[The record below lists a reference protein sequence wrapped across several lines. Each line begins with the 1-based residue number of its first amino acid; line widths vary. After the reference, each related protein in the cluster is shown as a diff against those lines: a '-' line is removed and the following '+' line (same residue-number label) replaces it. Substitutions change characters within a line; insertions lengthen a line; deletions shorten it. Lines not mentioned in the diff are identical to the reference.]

1 MSSEQSKYYRL
12 YLKSGKLAL
21 AVMYLRRVRV
31 AGRHFAATLTHVLIA
46 VTPPAFAVQNLGVG
60 LQRPC
65 RGQALGGVLEAITS
79 ISPTSTRT
87 ASLKSKFRP
96 NKFFF

>member
-1 MSSEQSKYYRL
+1 
-12 YLKSGKLAL
+12 
-21 AVMYLRRVRV
+21 MYLRRVRV

-79 ISPTSTRT
+79 ISPTQT
-87 ASLKSKFRP
+87 ASLNSKFRP
-96 NKFFF
+96 FKDATHAPPPRNQITDSPV